1 MKKFN
6 LPAAIAGLLL
16 ICASLAAQ
24 EKGYWRAASSNANS
38 ITGDIELSETKLSIN
53 FTPFVIAQIRKLE
66 PSETSAV
73 FASEGAGS
81 GGNLY
86 RLNIPANRRFLH
98 HNTLCGSDDTQW
110 MVTSVADRTLH
121 VAFFSGPDTPVFTPE
136 ALNNST
142 DLCGTFT
149 YVR

>member
-1 MKKFN
+1 MKRII
-6 LPAAIAGLLL
+6 LPAAIAGLVFS
-16 ICASLAAQ
+16 CGWLAAQ

-38 ITGDIELSETKLSIN
+38 ITGDIELSETKVSIN
-53 FTPFVIAQIRKLE
+53 FTAFVIAQIRKLE
-66 PSETSAV
+66 PSETSAI
-73 FASEGAGS
+73 FAAEGAGG

-86 RLNIPANRRFLH
+86 RLNIPANRRFQH

-121 VAFFSGPDTPVFTPE
+121 VAFFSGPNTPVFTPE
-136 ALNNST
+136 ALNNSS

-149 YVR
+149 FVR

>member
-1 MKKFN
+1 MEGLF
-6 LPAAIAGLLL
+6 LLSAVAGLMLDSAWLL
-16 ICASLAAQ
+16 SQ
-24 EKGYWRAASSNANS
+24 DRGDWRAASSNANS
-38 ITGDIELSETKLSIN
+38 ITGDLALSQSKVFIN
-53 FTPFVIAQIRKLE
+53 YTPFVIAQIRKLE
-66 PSETSAV
+66 PSETSAI
-73 FASEGAGS
+73 FAAEGAGS

-86 RLNIPANRRFLH
+86 RLNVPANRRFLH

-121 VAFFSGPDTPVFTPE
+121 VAFFSGTNTPVFTLE

-149 YVR
+149 YLR